1 MKNRIR
7 LGLRVL
13 PFVLLSVLPLSCS
26 QALLNDLTPFV
37 IDGSNG
43 FMHDLIF
50 AAAPFV
56 LP

>member
-1 MKNRIR
+1 MKKRIR
-7 LGLRVL
+7 LGLRLL
-13 PFVLLSVLPLSCS
+13 PFVLLSVLPVSCS
-26 QALLNDLTPFV
+26 QSLLNELTPFV